1 MVGAPRPSFTSYNSF
16 TSKWTNTQASR
27 FQMGILCKKTSSK
40 QAAAGNIKLWPD
52 LNVSETRAPPFS
64 LCHSS
69 QNSDW
74 YKNRRLG
81 NPAADGSF
89 SLMNDACRPRVIRS
103 VNNKSAMTRS
113 SWSNQPVLRQI
124 EYWTAIKSLN
134 RDCSSKRV
142 IDKWSSSYID
152 LSSSNSSL
160 IYLAPYTFT
169 LKRKNCVEKHENTA
183 KLLLLCSQRPLFQ
196 PTSCLCCS

>member
-69 QNSDW
+69 DL
-74 YKNRRLG
+74 YKNRRLR

-89 SLMNDACRPRVIRS
+89 SLMKDACGARVIGS
-103 VNNKSAMTRS
+103 GNDKSAMTKS

-124 EYWTAIKSLN
+124 EYWTAFKSLN
-134 RDCSSKRV
+134 RDFSSKRV

-152 LSSSNSSL
+152 
-160 IYLAPYTFT
+160 
-169 LKRKNCVEKHENTA
+169 
-183 KLLLLCSQRPLFQ
+183 
-196 PTSCLCCS
+196 

>member
-1 MVGAPRPSFTSYNSF
+1 MA
-16 TSKWTNTQASR
+16 
-27 FQMGILCKKTSSK
+27 LSSWD
-40 QAAAGNIKLWPD
+40 Q
-52 LNVSETRAPPFS
+52 STPFS
-64 LCHSS
+64 LYHSS

-74 YKNRRLG
+74 CKNRRLG

-103 VNNKSAMTRS
+103 GNDKSAMTKS

-124 EYWTAIKSLN
+124 EYWTAFKSLN

-152 LSSSNSSL
+152 LSSSNASL

-169 LKRKNCVEKHENTA
+169 LKRKNCVEKTKILQNYYFFVLSARFSSQPLVYVAVNPAQWLPNQSFGNLASTHRQP
-183 KLLLLCSQRPLFQ
+183 LL
-196 PTSCLCCS
+196 